1 MEHLFEFIYAPDL
14 SKSAIF
20 PHLKCSIEEA
30 EMLRFM
36 TKELLNGNEDVA
48 VIDVLNALFD
58 KNCTRNF
65 KKRSHAYEHV
75 GFLKNIRNLIEL
87 GWVIQSALL
96 HLKLDDVAM
105 LELLNNPISLSPA
118 FLKLLEEGELVLQ
131 LPEVVAYKDHLEYL
145 KDQFLRIDLLAQIN
159 SLRRNH
165 TQNSPSQSLAKYKLK
180 LLQERIK
187 ERIALTDRET
197 TGLEGFFREGG
208 LDEKEQIIFLALLK
222 EEYSGG
228 IDSMRD
234 MNSLIDLVSEDESD
248 RIRNRALLDERSK
261 LVEGGLVDYDEILT
275 PFGGI
280 SRTFF
285 IPEEILHKIIYPQKK
300 KKHQKIKLE
309 SLIKTQDIFE
319 FIEPKST
326 LDDVVLHENTRKTLE
341 YLLKQVDSR
350 VISRL
355 KAWGI
360 KDKRKGIDAKIIFYG
375 AAGTGKTL
383 SALSLAK
390 SLKKPVL
397 SFDCSKILSMYVGE
411 SEKNVRKIFDTYKE
425 LAQKSGNE
433 PILLLDEADQ
443 FLSQRTSALA
453 GGAEKMHNQM
463 QNIFLEQIEKFEGI
477 LIATTNLIESFDSAF
492 SRRFNYK
499 IEFKKPN
506 FEQRLELWRRMLPK
520 NATFHADFSIEKLAN
535 YALTGGQIHLV
546 VKNTAYQV
554 ATKEEPIFLLQD
566 FEEEIKRELSG
577 NFDGEKSM
585 GFGV

>member
-1 MEHLFEFIYAPDL
+1 
-14 SKSAIF
+14 
-20 PHLKCSIEEA
+20 
-30 EMLRFM
+30 MLRFM
-36 TKELLNGNEDVA
+36 TKELLSGNEDVA
-48 VIDVLNALFD
+48 VIDALNALFD
-58 KNCTRNF
+58 EDCAHIF
-65 KKRSHAYEHV
+65 KKRCHAYEHV
-75 GFLKNIRNLIEL
+75 GFLKNVRNLIEL
-87 GWVIQSALL
+87 GWVIQSTLL
-96 HLKLDDVAM
+96 HLKLGDMAM

-187 ERIALTDRET
+187 ERVALTDKET
-197 TGLEGFFREGG
+197 VGLEGFFREGG
-208 LDEKEQIIFLALLK
+208 LEEKEQIIFLALLK
-222 EEYSGG
+222 EEYAGG
-228 IDSMRD
+228 IDAIRD

-248 RIRNRALLDERSK
+248 RIRNRTLLDERSK

-375 AAGTGKTL
+375 VAGTGKTL

-499 IEFKKPN
+499 IEFKKPD
-506 FEQRLELWRRMLPK
+506 FEQRLELWKRMLPK
-520 NATFHADFSIEKLAN
+520 NATFHADFSIEKLAK